1 MENKTGS
8 GTLFLLDAYA
18 LIFRAYYAFINS
30 RMTNAA
36 GLNTSAIYGFTAA
49 LEDVMRT
56 QKPSHI
62 AVVFDPPGGTFRNKL
77 YAAYKANRDETPEPI
92 KVAVP
97 WIKKIIKAWNIPVIE
112 VPGFEADDVIGTLA
126 RLAEEKGFLTYMM
139 TPDKDYT
146 QLVSPRRLIFKP
158 GRSGAEAEIL
168 GVEEVKQRFG
178 IEDPAQV
185 IDILALW
192 GDSSDNVPG
201 APGIGEKGAL
211 KLISEYKSLD
221 NLYANLSGLK
231 EKTRDILVNHRDQI
245 MLSRTLVTIDQY
257 VPVELNEEELEI
269 NNYNI
274 QEIIDLYNEL
284 GFKSLVGRIQRSGST
299 ALEDSAVKTSRS
311 AVPAAKTAQEPI
323 KTPAQPSLFGFTES
337 APEQPAARVLKTIG
351 EVSHQ
356 YYLINNEEGCLDLIR
371 KLSAVS
377 SFCFDTETSSL
388 DVHTAEMVG
397 ISFAIKPFE
406 AWFVH
411 LTGNQ
416 ELLQLF
422 KPVLENPA
430 IAKTGQNLKFDIS
443 VLKMQGIEVQGKLF
457 DTMLAHY
464 LLQPEERHN
473 MDYLAEKFLQY
484 KPVPITDLIGEKGRS
499 QKTMKQVAA
508 DKLTEYAAEDAD
520 VTLQLAL
527 RLQPLIDSAGLKE
540 LMDKIEM
547 PLALV
552 LADMEC
558 TGVTIDRNA
567 LDEYARLLTQ
577 ELIKLEENIFLQAG
591 TSFNISSPRQ
601 LGEILFDKLK
611 IAPDAKKTKTK
622 QYSTSEDVLA
632 DLSQAHPIVPLI
644 LDFRSC
650 KKLLS
655 TYVEALP
662 ALVNPKTGKLHTSYN
677 QAVVATGRLS
687 STNPNL
693 QNIPIREERGRE
705 IRKAFIPSD
714 PEGCLLS
721 ADYSQI
727 ELRLMA
733 HMSGDE
739 NMIQA
744 FQNKEDIH
752 TSTAA
757 KIHSIRTEEVT
768 REMRSQAKTANF
780 GIIYGISGFGLAQRL
795 GISRKE
801 AEDLIQGY
809 FRSFPGVRKYM
820 NDCIMDARDK
830 GYVETLLGR
839 RRYLPEITSGNSN
852 IRGMAERNAINA
864 PIQGTA
870 ADIIKIAMIN
880 IFRKFNDLQ
889 LQSKMILQVHDELVF
904 DVFHGELP
912 EVQRIVKTEMEAAYP
927 LKVELTVDM
936 GTGKNWLE
944 AH

>member
-56 QKPSHI
+56 RKPSHI

-77 YAAYKANRDETPEPI
+77 YEAYKANRDETPEPI

-97 WIKKIIKAWNIPVIE
+97 WIKKIIRAWNIPVIE

-126 RLAEEKGFLTYMM
+126 RLAEEKGFTTYMM

-146 QLVSPRRLIFKP
+146 QLVSPRKLMFKP
-158 GRSGAEAEIL
+158 GRSGGEVEIL

-211 KLISEYKSLD
+211 KLISEFKTLD
-221 NLYANLSGLK
+221 NLYENLPKLK
-231 EKTRDILVNHRDQI
+231 EKTRDILVNNREQI
-245 MLSRTLVTIDQY
+245 MLSRTLVTIDQF
-257 VPVELNEEELEI
+257 VPVEFNEEELEI
-269 NNYNI
+269 NNYNV

-284 GFKSLVGRIQRSGST
+284 GFKSLVGRLQRSGST
-299 ALEDSAVKTSRS
+299 ALEDPGIKNTQSAETIKKT
-311 AVPAAKTAQEPI
+311 VQESS
-323 KTPAQPSLFGFTES
+323 KTPAQPTLFGFTET
-337 APEQPAARVLKTIG
+337 APVETTIRNLKTIG
-351 EVSHQ
+351 EVPHQ
-356 YYLINNEEGCLDLIR
+356 YYLINNEEQCNELIGILKR
-371 KLSAVS
+371 ASA
-377 SFCFDTETSSL
+377 FCFDTETSSL

-397 ISFAIKPFE
+397 ISFAINPYE

-411 LTGNQ
+411 LTNHQ
-416 ELLQLF
+416 ELLHLF
-422 KPVLENPA
+422 KPVLEDPA
-430 IAKTGQNLKFDIS
+430 IAKIGQNLKFDIS
-443 VLKMQGIEVQGKLF
+443 VLKIQGIEVQGEFF

-484 KPVPITDLIGEKGRS
+484 SPVPITDLIGEKGRN
-499 QKTMKQVAA
+499 QKSMKQVAA
-508 DKLTEYAAEDAD
+508 DKLTEYAGEDAD

-527 RLQPLIDSAGLKE
+527 KLRPLIDAAGLSD
-540 LMDKIEM
+540 LMNKIEM
-547 PLALV
+547 PVALV

-558 TGVTIDRNA
+558 TGVTIDRTA

-577 ELIKLEENIFLQAG
+577 ELIILEEKIFAQAG

-632 DLSQAHPIVPLI
+632 ELNSSHPIVPLI

-727 ELRLMA
+727 ELRIMA

-744 FQNKEDIH
+744 FVNKEDIH
-752 TSTAA
+752 TTTAA
-757 KIHSIRTEEVT
+757 KIHAISPADVT

-801 AEDLIQGY
+801 ADDLIQGY
-809 FRSFPGVRKYM
+809 FRTFPAVKRYM
-820 NDCIMDARDK
+820 NNCIMDAHSK
-830 GYVETLLGR
+830 GFVETLLGR
-839 RRYLPEITSGNSN
+839 RRYLPDITSGNSN
-852 IRGMAERNAINA
+852 IRGIAERNAINA

-870 ADIIKIAMIN
+870 ADIVKIAMIN
-880 IFRKFNDLQ
+880 IFRKFREQ
-889 LQSKMILQVHDELVF
+889 KLQSKMILQVHDELVF

-912 EVQRIVKTEMEAAYP
+912 EVQKIVKTEMEAAYP
-927 LKVELTVDM
+927 LKVELTVEI